1 MTVAELKAEI
11 LNGIQHY
18 YHRDAVIELLERLE
32 PTKKQLNIFDNL

>member
-1 MTVAELKAEI
+1 MTIAELKAEI
-11 LNGIQHY
+11 LNSIQQY